1 MSEIYRDDALVI
13 TQEQGN
19 YYIETFKKGISPDS
33 VYKLVKQFPGFEITR
48 FNAMHKA
55 LLNAPYGP
63 ELFGIKKDQITV
75 QVSQDM
81 LEAYI
86 TLNVP
91 AQKLDRVYRDQLFA
105 EVMDALKDADI
116 TYGILPDTL
125 KGDLPLNRPLLIA
138 RGMAPVHGKD
148 AEVKYYKIDDPQPT
162 IVDHGKVNYY
172 DLNLIHKV
180 RTGDWLGER
189 TDPVPG
195 TPGKNVYGVEIE
207 PECGELV
214 PLHYDRNSV
223 ELVREDGKDV
233 LYALKTGAVYN
244 IDNNIAVYDVLEID
258 GDVDFNSGNIDF
270 SGYVFIKGS
279 VEENFSVRSG
289 KDIEILGEY
298 GIGGVDTIESVDG
311 NIYIR
316 GGVAGK
322 NRAKIKCK
330 KNLYVKYLSDVEVIC
345 EGSVYVGFY
354 IRNSKIRAKQVIV
367 DSSRGQIVGGL
378 IDTDIRVECADI
390 GNRMETRTWVTVRG
404 FNRDELQGRVEE
416 IVGIVREKKEQLI
429 KLKRMM
435 KGTDRKKNDAS
446 IMQKTRFALLQVQ
459 AEIKSL
465 EAERLS
471 VQNFMKTPG
480 EGAVIVKRRIYPKV
494 RIEIQGEALEIGEEA
509 LASVFIVRDGR
520 VQPI

>member
-1 MSEIYRDDALVI
+1 
-13 TQEQGN
+13 
-19 YYIETFKKGISPDS
+19 
-33 VYKLVKQFPGFEITR
+33 
-48 FNAMHKA
+48 
-55 LLNAPYGP
+55 
-63 ELFGIKKDQITV
+63 
-75 QVSQDM
+75 
-81 LEAYI
+81 
-86 TLNVP
+86 
-91 AQKLDRVYRDQLFA
+91 
-105 EVMDALKDADI
+105 
-116 TYGILPDTL
+116 
-125 KGDLPLNRPLLIA
+125 
-138 RGMAPVHGKD
+138 
-148 AEVKYYKIDDPQPT
+148 
-162 IVDHGKVNYY
+162 
-172 DLNLIHKV
+172 
-180 RTGDWLGER
+180 
-189 TDPVPG
+189 
-195 TPGKNVYGVEIE
+195 VYGVEIE

-378 IDTDIRVECADI
+378 TDTDIRVECADI

>member
-1 MSEIYRDDALVI
+1 M
-13 TQEQGN
+13 
-19 YYIETFKKGISPDS
+19 
-33 VYKLVKQFPGFEITR
+33 
-48 FNAMHKA
+48 
-55 LLNAPYGP
+55 
-63 ELFGIKKDQITV
+63 
-75 QVSQDM
+75 
-81 LEAYI
+81 
-86 TLNVP
+86 
-91 AQKLDRVYRDQLFA
+91 
-105 EVMDALKDADI
+105 
-116 TYGILPDTL
+116 
-125 KGDLPLNRPLLIA
+125 
-138 RGMAPVHGKD
+138 
-148 AEVKYYKIDDPQPT
+148 
-162 IVDHGKVNYY
+162 
-172 DLNLIHKV
+172 
-180 RTGDWLGER
+180 GER

-378 IDTDIRVECADI
+378 TDTDIRVECADI
-390 GNRMETRTWVTVRG
+390 R
-404 FNRDELQGRVEE
+404 
-416 IVGIVREKKEQLI
+416 
-429 KLKRMM
+429 
-435 KGTDRKKNDAS
+435 
-446 IMQKTRFALLQVQ
+446 
-459 AEIKSL
+459 
-465 EAERLS
+465 
-471 VQNFMKTPG
+471 
-480 EGAVIVKRRIYPKV
+480 
-494 RIEIQGEALEIGEEA
+494 
-509 LASVFIVRDGR
+509 
-520 VQPI
+520 